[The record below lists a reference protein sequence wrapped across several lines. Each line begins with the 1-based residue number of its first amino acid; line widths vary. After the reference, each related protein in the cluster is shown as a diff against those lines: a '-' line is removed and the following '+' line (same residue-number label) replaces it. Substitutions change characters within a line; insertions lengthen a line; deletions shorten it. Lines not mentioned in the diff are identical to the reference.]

1 MDILISEQ
9 KYLYGRIARLTE
21 NMKKLGTSK
30 ITKGVIISRLELLE
44 TYWTTFLQTHSK
56 LCASFKEEHQEK
68 PYFKDDHMSLCEEA
82 YLQQKASLLDTRDDF
97 PDELDET
104 VHTGTDSQGR
114 TLERIPIP
122 KFSGDYQNWPS
133 FRDLFRSLVIKN
145 SNLSEV
151 DKLHYL
157 QTSLTDEAARL
168 IQNVTLTT
176 SNFKRA
182 WETIMEQYDVPRLLI
197 HAHVTKLLSL
207 PAMKKE
213 SAQELKELLHG
224 TRNAVDALATLKL
237 PVEHWSAFLVVLT
250 AERLDPTTR
259 MAWEMSIGTAPEH
272 PTFDQMKTFLSS
284 QVRAL
289 VASGGTAS
297 GSAGQNRSG
306 SDKNSSGASTGA
318 ARRPK
323 THCVKKNAN
332 GTQKCA
338 LCQGEHFILYCPKY
352 KAMSPLER
360 KNRVDEQLAHSGKS
374 ASPSL
379 SPTTATTH
387 CAQVQSPGAS
397 VLLATALVRV
407 ASNSGEKVTVR
418 AMIDPCSEVS
428 LIGESIAQLL
438 RLPRS
443 PTNIPVIGVA
453 KNKTYSRGSR
463 ISSYRPSPVSV
474 STSWFHLTDLELAD
488 PEFAS
493 SRKVDILLG
502 AEVYSQIIREGL
514 RHGPPCT
521 PVAQATTLGWILTG
535 LVGNPDNFSKTK
547 AAVTLQCT
555 TDFDISEILQ
565 KFWKQEEV
573 SAPLS
578 ILTAEEKACED
589 HFVRTHSRDNSGS
602 DCGTNFVG
610 ADKELRR
617 LFSDAS
623 DELGKLAPLLADLG
637 TTWIFNPP
645 AAPHF
650 GGIWESAVKS
660 MKHHLR
666 RVIGDTPLTFEEMTT
681 LLNQIEAC
689 LNSRPLLPLSDEP
702 DNFQF
707 LTPGHFLVGSALIA
721 IPEPSLTAESSNRL
735 ARWQKI
741 QQMRDHYWKR
751 WSAEYLQALQGRP
764 KWIAAHPN
772 VQPGQLCLVKNEATP
787 PTHWPIGRITEVHPG
802 PDGLVRVV
810 TIRTP
815 KTTLQRPIAKIS
827 LFPSEPSDEAL

>member
-21 NMKKLGTSK
+21 NMKKLGASK

-82 YLQQKASLLDTRDDF
+82 YLQQKASLLDTRDNF

-323 THCVKKNAN
+323 THCVTKNAN

-360 KNRVDEQLAHSGKS
+360 KNRVMEKHLCFNCLASHSSRDCKSVKRCQLCMGKHHSTIHIPIEQTSSSVAISKVDEQLAHSGKS
-374 ASPSL
+374 ASASL

-387 CAQVQSPGAS
+387 CAQVQPPGAA

-453 KNKTYSRGSR
+453 KNKTYSRGSVTIQVSHRSRDSIGFSTQALVLQR

-514 RHGPPCT
+514 RHGPPRT
-521 PVAQATTLGWILTG
+521 PVA
-535 LVGNPDNFSKTK
+535 
-547 AAVTLQCT
+547 
-555 TDFDISEILQ
+555 
-565 KFWKQEEV
+565 
-573 SAPLS
+573 
-578 ILTAEEKACED
+578 
-589 HFVRTHSRDNSGS
+589 
-602 DCGTNFVG
+602 
-610 ADKELRR
+610 
-617 LFSDAS
+617 
-623 DELGKLAPLLADLG
+623 
-637 TTWIFNPP
+637 
-645 AAPHF
+645 
-650 GGIWESAVKS
+650 
-660 MKHHLR
+660 
-666 RVIGDTPLTFEEMTT
+666 
-681 LLNQIEAC
+681 
-689 LNSRPLLPLSDEP
+689 
-702 DNFQF
+702 
-707 LTPGHFLVGSALIA
+707 
-721 IPEPSLTAESSNRL
+721 
-735 ARWQKI
+735 
-741 QQMRDHYWKR
+741 
-751 WSAEYLQALQGRP
+751 
-764 KWIAAHPN
+764 
-772 VQPGQLCLVKNEATP
+772 
-787 PTHWPIGRITEVHPG
+787 
-802 PDGLVRVV
+802 
-810 TIRTP
+810 
-815 KTTLQRPIAKIS
+815 
-827 LFPSEPSDEAL
+827 